1 MVTVCVLAM
10 AVVFRIISAEL
21 VPTEPSITT
30 VVPLLL
36 KILKKL
42 AVPEATALAEVTA
55 DSVIVPFESVPKAP
69 LTGKLTSKV

>member
-1 MVTVCVLAM
+1 MVTVCVLAI

-36 KILKKL
+36 NMRKKL
-42 AVPEATALAEVTA
+42 AVPVATALAEVTA
-55 DSVIVPFESVPKAP
+55 DSVIVPFESVPKLP